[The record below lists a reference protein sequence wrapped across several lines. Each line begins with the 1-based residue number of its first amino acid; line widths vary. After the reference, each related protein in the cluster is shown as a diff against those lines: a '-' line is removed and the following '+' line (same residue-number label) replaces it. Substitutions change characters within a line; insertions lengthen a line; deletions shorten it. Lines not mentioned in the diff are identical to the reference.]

1 MEHST
6 SPSISTLI
14 NGRPPPM
21 NQDDIDLAPNHADP
35 AYHITHH
42 ATQARKYAAPP
53 AGSEETTEP
62 AIVGKDKNT
71 QRLRTEE
78 VERSR
83 SLNSVTNM
91 SSSLIG
97 KTVTP
102 FLKEH
107 IPSIYAP
114 VGKHQNEEIAREK
127 EPNTRYCYRHRPD
140 SKCRRAAD
148 EAKMVMIQSELDKLS
163 QAVSLYPPYVWTFFC
178 LCLLC

>member
-1 MEHST
+1 MEHPAGS
-6 SPSISTLI
+6 SISTLP
-14 NGRPPPM
+14 NGRPPPLSQ
-21 NQDDIDLAPNHADP
+21 NDIDLAANDAES

-42 ATQARKYAAPP
+42 ATQPRKYAAPP
-53 AGSEETTEP
+53 APEETD
-62 AIVGKDKNT
+62 AGSLDKEQNC
-71 QRLRTEE
+71 QRLRPEE

-102 FLKEH
+102 FLREH
-107 IPSIYAP
+107 IPSLYAP
-114 VGKHQNEEIAREK
+114 VGKHQNEEIAKEK

-163 QAVSLYPPYVWTFFC
+163 QAVSPSSIMCRPFC
-178 LCLLC
+178 CFQG

>member
-1 MEHST
+1 MEHSAG
-6 SPSISTLI
+6 SSISTLI
-14 NGRPPPM
+14 NGRPPPL
-21 NQDDIDLAPNHADP
+21 NQDDIDVSSNHADP

-42 ATQARKYAAPP
+42 ATQARKHVAPSDNLEEANGP
-53 AGSEETTEP
+53 AVAE
-62 AIVGKDKNT
+62 KDKTNN

-114 VGKHQNEEIAREK
+114 VGKHQNEEIAKEK

-163 QAVSLYPPYVWTFFC
+163 QAVSPYAC
-178 LCLLC
+178 YG